1 MMGTHGKVNGES
13 RRQQAL
19 LHPGQESAD
28 LKKQPDQPLPD
39 LQPSCDCQEQDLS
52 CRERSAEVREYAVNQ
67 REHAIDSR
75 ESAAKVREAEA
86 GTREDNSTAREKISQ
101 ENEHRQSAFQEHVVR
116 MQEVNK
122 RLVIATINA
131 QVLAEQLQQAKE
143 QMVHL
148 AHHDYLTSLPNRIQL
163 EENLTQAIK
172 LAQRHDTKL
181 ALLFMDLDRFKVI
194 NDSLGHAIGDQ
205 LLQAVAQRLL
215 TSIRGS
221 DTVSRQGGDEFI
233 ILLSEVDHLNELIAR
248 IEKIHRL
255 VTEPYTIGEHV
266 LHIGA
271 SMGISIFPDDSASN
285 DGLIQHADA
294 AMYAVKEGGRNHYAF
309 FEKSMNERAVA
320 RHQMEA
326 SLHNALIGN
335 EFVLYYQAQL
345 DLKTGRI
352 TGAEALI
359 RWRRPA
365 DGVLLP
371 GEFMSFA
378 QECGVMLPIG
388 HWVLREACLQAR
400 RWQEAGLAL
409 DVIAVNVS
417 APEFEA
423 KDFMANVVTVL
434 DDTGLAPHRLEL
446 ELTES
451 VLMRDCDATVQKL
464 NTLRA
469 MGIRIAIDD
478 FGTGYSS
485 LSYLKRFPIDTL
497 KIDQSFVGDIRDG
510 TDDILVD
517 TVINLGNRL
526 KHHVIAEGIETAEQ
540 LAFLRDLHCT
550 SGQGFHLSA
559 PMIAADFTHI
569 LINNLPNQRHTPS
582 I

>member
-1 MMGTHGKVNGES
+1 MGTHGKVNGKS

-19 LHPGQESAD
+19 LNPGQESAD
-28 LKKQPDQPLPD
+28 LKKPADQPLPD
-39 LQPSCDCQEQDLS
+39 LQSSRECQEQDLS
-52 CRERSAEVREYAVNQ
+52 SREISAEAREYALNK

-75 ESAAKVREAEA
+75 ESAAKIRETEA
-86 GTREDNSTAREKISQ
+86 SVREDNSTAREKISQ
-101 ENEHRQSAFQEHVVR
+101 ENEHRQSAFQEHVAR
-116 MQEVNK
+116 LQEVNK

-131 QVLAEQLQQAKE
+131 QVLTEQLQQAKE

-148 AHHDYLTSLPNRIQL
+148 AKHDHLTSLPNRLLL

-172 LAQRHDTKL
+172 LAQRHGTKVG
-181 ALLFMDLDRFKVI
+181 LLFMDLDRFKVI
-194 NDSLGHAIGDQ
+194 NDSLGHGIGDK

-215 TSIRGS
+215 TSIRSS
-221 DTVSRQGGDEFI
+221 DTVSRQGGDEFVV
-233 ILLSEVDHLNELIAR
+233 LLSEVDHLNDLIAR
-248 IEKIHRL
+248 IEKIHCL
-255 VTEPYTIGEHV
+255 ITEPYTIGEHV

-271 SMGISIFPDDSASN
+271 SMGISIFPDDAASS
-285 DGLIQHADA
+285 DGLIRHADA
-294 AMYAVKEGGRNHYAF
+294 AMYAVKEAGRNHYAF
-309 FEKSMNERAVA
+309 FEKAMNDRAVA

-326 SLHNALIGN
+326 RVHDALIRK
-335 EFVLYYQAQL
+335 EFVLYYQAQIE
-345 DLKTGRI
+345 LKTGSI

-359 RWRRPA
+359 RWRHPV
-365 DGVLLP
+365 DGLVLP
-371 GEFMSFA
+371 VGFMSFA

-388 HWVLREACLQAR
+388 RWVLREACQQAR
-400 RWQEAGLAL
+400 RWQQAGLEL
-409 DVIAVNVS
+409 GVIAVNIS
-417 APEFEA
+417 APEFESNG
-423 KDFMANVVTVL
+423 FMEHVLRVL
-434 DDTGLAPHRLEL
+434 DETGLAPYRLEL

-451 VLMRDCDATVQKL
+451 VLMHDSEATVQKL

-469 MGIRIAIDD
+469 LGIRIAIDD

-540 LAFLRDLHCT
+540 LQFLRGLQCT
-550 SGQGFHLSA
+550 SGQGFHLST
-559 PMIAADFTHI
+559 PMIAEDFAHI
-569 LINNLPNQRHTPS
+569 LTNSSRNQPHAPPN
-582 I
+582 